1 MRLSQPRSRKWR
13 SVPSPPFSFFLT
25 STASRSKEGDIVL
38 VGGSKNLETD
48 EKFGEMSGS
57 TIVQKFNV
65 ASETWS
71 TETDLPAPLF
81 EVIVEIFLSSQG

>member
-1 MRLSQPRSRKWR
+1 M
-13 SVPSPPFSFFLT
+13 
-25 STASRSKEGDIVL
+25 I
-38 VGGSKNLETD
+38 
-48 EKFGEMSGS
+48 GS

-81 EVIVEIFLSSQG
+81 EVSRELSIESGL